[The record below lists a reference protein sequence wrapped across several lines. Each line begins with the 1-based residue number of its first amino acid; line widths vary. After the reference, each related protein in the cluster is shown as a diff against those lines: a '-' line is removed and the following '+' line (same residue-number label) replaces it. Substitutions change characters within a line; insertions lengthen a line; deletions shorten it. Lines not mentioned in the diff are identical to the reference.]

1 MAIIT
6 TAGFMLAS
14 ARWVGGRVGRTD
26 EARLTTTTTKRKR
39 VNPPRETSLAS
50 SELSQ
55 PAPSCQPGPSCQTC
69 HRFPRREEYSHRR
82 TQTHTHKHKHIRVGL
97 YSYNLRRWFFF
108 LLLLFFP
115 STTHSDNL
123 GPRSPSGSEN
133 TSEGQRIR
141 ARRGILNLARFL
153 SSQTAT

>member
-26 EARLTTTTTKRKR
+26 EARLTTTTTRRKR

-97 YSYNLRRWFFF
+97 YSYNLRRWVFFF
-108 LLLLFFP
+108 FFFSFP
-115 STTHSDNL
+115 PQHTVTTWVPAVL
-123 GPRSPSGSEN
+123 AVP
-133 TSEGQRIR
+133 RIR
-141 ARRGILNLARFL
+141 QKVNGYGRDGV
-153 SSQTAT
+153 S

>member
-1 MAIIT
+1 MAIIS

-14 ARWVGGRVGRTD
+14 ARRVGGRVGRTE
-26 EARLTTTTTKRKR
+26 EARLTTTATRRKR
-39 VNPPRETSLAS
+39 VNPPRETSLIS

-55 PAPSCQPGPSCQTC
+55 PAPTCQPGPSCQTC

-97 YSYNLRRWFFF
+97 HSYNLLRCCCC
-108 LLLLFFP
+108 FFP
-115 STTHSDNL
+115 STTHSENL